1 MSEYQKQLQ
10 HLVTLGRIPAWKE
23 HVWHRLQELDKT
35 TVFAGIKDEAVA
47 MLQKPPAAQAVAG
60 QSSPPPC

>member
-1 MSEYQKQLQ
+1 ME
-10 HLVTLGRIPAWKE
+10 HLVTLGRIPGWKE

-47 MLQKPPAAQAVAG
+47 MLRKPPAAPGVG
-60 QSSPPPC
+60 G